1 MEAYIQQNI
10 PVNLHPERRTKLDVI
25 QKFVADME
33 REGKDEH
40 FLVCDIGDI
49 IKKYQQWSQLL
60 PRVKLFYAVK
70 CNTDRVL
77 LQILSDLG
85 ASFDCASKMEIEKV
99 LGLGVSPDRVIYTH
113 PHKLNTSLIY
123 AERHSVSL
131 MTFDSEIELHKIKS
145 LHPTARL
152 VLRILLFEQFEADE
166 KFGSKFGCPSD
177 QTRDLLQLAKEL
189 ELVVVGV
196 SFHVG
201 SGIKDARAYI
211 AAIQQSRK
219 TFQIAQEVGFIMNV
233 LDIGGGFPGA
243 QDTSDFFHEI
253 ASVVNETLNDLFP
266 ADEGVDIIGEPG
278 AYVATS
284 AYSSLVNIIGKR
296 WCSKKPLLTERYN
309 KPEKNSWNSCEED
322 RNTYMYYLND
332 SVFGN
337 FLDGTL
343 YTGCTTYI
351 PKRIKTTNDTVSYG
365 SILWGFTCAGNDCVN
380 PSIRLPELDV
390 GEWLYFEDMGAY
402 TLSMASNFNGLET
415 PEIKYYCSE
424 DLWLQVYPKTIT
436 ISRDQTRQ

>member
-145 LHPTARL
+145 LHPTA
-152 VLRILLFEQFEADE
+152 
-166 KFGSKFGCPSD
+166 
-177 QTRDLLQLAKEL
+177 
-189 ELVVVGV
+189 